1 LIAAPRFVNIQPWC
15 GAAAAPDNPEPLRMS
30 LLINRRDLDFVLYEL
45 LDVESLAATPRYAG
59 QDRALY
65 EATIDAAERLAT
77 DKFATHAAELD
88 ANEPRFD
95 GERVHLIPA
104 VKEALDAYVEAG
116 FMGASLDA
124 EIGGM
129 QLPWTVAQA
138 CAAYFYA
145 ANVATTAYPFIT
157 IAAANLLAKFG
168 TGEQKGRYLRPLVE
182 GRYFATMV
190 LSEPQAGSSLADIR
204 TRAVPT
210 DEGHYLLTGNK
221 MWTSAAEHDLSGN
234 IIHFVLARIPGGP
247 AGVKGISLFI
257 VPKYFVND
265 DGSLG
270 ARNDARVAGLNHKMG
285 YRGTVNAVF
294 NLGERGEC
302 RGWLLGGPHQG
313 LACMFHMM
321 NEARVG
327 VGLSAVALGSTG
339 YLHSLRY
346 ARERPQGRQ
355 PDNKDPQSPMVPLVR
370 HADIRRLLL
379 AQKAAVE
386 AGLALAMYCAQ
397 LIDLERTTED
407 AARRDRC
414 NLLLDILTPIAK
426 SWPSEFCLEA
436 NKHAIQILG
445 GYGYTSDYPLERFYR
460 DNRLNPIH
468 EGAHGIHGIDLLG
481 RKVAMRGGAAL
492 AALLEEFDATLAAAE
507 GLPAVA
513 EFASTFR
520 VVRAA
525 LVATTAAIGAVRD
538 RGEVT
543 LALANAGIYLDTFGH
558 VVAGWLWLRM
568 AVVAA
573 RAAANGGDADFYA
586 GKLHTCRYFY
596 RYELGRVPERLA
608 LLARV
613 DDTCL
618 ALREEWL

>member
-1 LIAAPRFVNIQPWC
+1 
-15 GAAAAPDNPEPLRMS
+15 MS

-45 LDVESLAATPRYAG
+45 LNVDALATTARYAG
-59 QDRALY
+59 QDRDLY
-65 EATIDAAERLAT
+65 DATIDAAERLAT

-88 ANEPRFD
+88 EHEPTFD

-104 VKEALDAYVEAG
+104 VKDALDAYVEAG

-124 EIGGM
+124 DIGGM
-129 QLPWTVAQA
+129 QLPWTIAQA

-157 IAAANLLAKFG
+157 IAAANLLSKFG
-168 TGEQKGRYLRPLVE
+168 TEEQKQRYLAPLVE
-182 GRYFATMV
+182 GRFFATMV

-221 MWTSAAEHDLSGN
+221 MWTSAAEHDLSEN
-234 IIHFVLARIPGGP
+234 IIHFVLAKIPGGP
-247 AGVKGISLFI
+247 PGVKGISLFI

-270 ARNDARVAGLNHKMG
+270 ARNDARIAGLNHKMG

-294 NLGERGEC
+294 NLGEQGAC
-302 RGWLLGGPHQG
+302 RGWLLGAPHQG

-346 ARERPQGRQ
+346 ARERPQGRH
-355 PDNKDPQSPMVPLVR
+355 PTNKDPQSPMVPIVQ
-370 HADIRRLLL
+370 HADIKRLLL

-386 AGLALAMYCAQ
+386 AGLALEMYCSW
-397 LIDLERTTED
+397 LIDLERTTD
-407 AARRDRC
+407 DDGLRDRY
-414 NLLLDILTPIAK
+414 NLLLDLLTPIAK
-426 SWPSEFCLEA
+426 SWPAETCLEA

-445 GYGYTSDYPLERFYR
+445 GYGYTRDYPLERFYR

-481 RKVAMRGGAAL
+481 RKVAMRGGAAFS
-492 AALLEEFDATLAAAE
+492 ALLEEFDATLAEAE
-507 GLPAVA
+507 GVAAVA
-513 EFASTFR
+513 EFAATFR
-520 VVRAA
+520 VLRGA
-525 LVATTAAIGAVRD
+525 LVATTTALGAVRD
-538 RGEVT
+538 RGEVG
-543 LALANAGIYLDTFGH
+543 LALANAGVYLDTFGH

-568 AVVAA
+568 AIVAA
-573 RAAANGGDADFYA
+573 RAAATASGPDAAFYA
-586 GKLHTCRYFY
+586 SKLHTCRYFY
-596 RYELGRVPERLA
+596 RYELGKVPERLA
-608 LLARV
+608 LLSRV

-618 ALREEWL
+618 AMREDWL